1 MIITYRERSF
11 PMVKKCLILFGLL
24 LFASTSFAINIT
36 TQQSSRRIFLL
47 EAALA
52 PANPE
57 AVANAWANAAKNRN
71 GAVQYMLMCPDLQKA
86 NLSNLEALNWVTGV
100 SSPWISSTKIISEKT
115 KEDSSNF
122 AVQYEFSLSN
132 GVVGS
137 VVDHIHVIL
146 IDRGANLSQK
156 FCISQFGYLSPV
168 SKL

>member
-1 MIITYRERSF
+1 MI
-11 PMVKKCLILFGLL
+11 KKCFVFFGLL
-24 LFASTSFAINIT
+24 LLASVSFAENKAT
-36 TQQSSRRIFLL
+36 ETQLQSRRIFML
-47 EAALA
+47 EYALA

-57 AVANAWANAAKNRN
+57 AVATAWADAAKNRN

-100 SSPWISSTKIISEKT
+100 SSPWISSTKIISVEK
-115 KEDSSNF
+115 KENGSDFS
-122 AVQYEFSLSN
+122 VQYEFSLSS

-137 VVDHIHVIL
+137 VVDHIHVIPVNRKA
-146 IDRGANLSQK
+146 DSSQK